1 MCVCSY
7 ACTSTISQKGCTV
20 PVNASLRSTSCTYL
34 AHHELESIVV
44 IIIIIVTIIIIIVVV
59 IVVII
64 IITIIFVILLLL
76 HVTSCRTLLRT
87 PSAAAAQ
94 GQLPG
99 QVPGQAPGQAGAPAQ
114 QLPAQPATTKPT
126 AACHQPLM
134 RRTATSCCCWT
145 LQRSCTRL
153 PLMMALSLRLLP
165 PMVCTV
171 TMCSS
176 FSNVS
181 RSTFIKS
188 NSSNSIVHLSRTRV
202 AQADLSLT
210 HTLPACCMVLFRSA
224 CMWQLDC
231 SLLNMLGAV
240 EVLCKAASHDN
251 GN

>member
-114 QLPAQPATTKPT
+114 QLHAQQAPTRLT
-126 AACHQPLM
+126 AACHLPLM
-134 RRTATSCCCWT
+134 RRTATSCCCWM
-145 LQRSCTRL
+145 LLRSCTRL
-153 PLMMALSLRLLP
+153 HLMTAQSPPLLP
-165 PMVCTV
+165 PMVCSV
-171 TMCSS
+171 TACTN
-176 FSNVS
+176 FSNFHCTSAETLCDNSESPCTLCQPTVWFCSGVHACS
-181 RSTFIKS
+181 RL
-188 NSSNSIVHLSRTRV
+188 NV
-202 AQADLSLT
+202 AS
-210 HTLPACCMVLFRSA
+210 
-224 CMWQLDC
+224 
-231 SLLNMLGAV
+231 
-240 EVLCKAASHDN
+240 
-251 GN
+251 